1 LVISLFKFPHFI
13 KILLTKKIA
22 TLIFL
27 HEKYKL
33 KQITR
38 QESEGWSCGAGVLYI
53 LIQEGAGGGVQ
64 EEGGGVAGSH
74 WDGGLNIQSTPRLSL
89 RWWAGQW
96 AVTRRDE
103 VATTLLNTGGSG
115 DLAGHS
121 CDSWQL

>member
-64 EEGGGVAGSH
+64 EEGGGRGGVTLGWRPEHSVHSSVVTEMMGWAVGSH
-74 WDGGLNIQSTPRLSL
+74 KE
-89 RWWAGQW
+89 RWPQ
-96 AVTRRDE
+96 
-103 VATTLLNTGGSG
+103 
-115 DLAGHS
+115 H
-121 CDSWQL
+121 C